1 MLLLISA
8 IFAVLPLAGIAF
20 MIYANPELTVDNLF
34 TSLILLT
41 ISGLFG
47 LNVLMELRDRG
58 LPLPLLGKKTQP
70 ALAAAM
76 GASVGGS
83 RATAPM
89 TMSNGAVREGGVV
102 EHVGYYESGVGRS
115 NRSIVTLR
123 TLGSPA
129 RLLVFTGDVR
139 DQFPLGRRVEVV
151 YHQGEEGADLLERK
165 LG

>member
-8 IFAVLPLAGIAF
+8 IFAVLPLAGIAL

-47 LNVLMELRDRG
+47 LNVLIELRDRG
-58 LPLPLLGKKTQP
+58 LPVPFLPKKIAPTR
-70 ALAAAM
+70 AMAAAA
-76 GASVGGS
+76 GVSYGGG
-83 RATAPM
+83 PM
-89 TMSNGAVREGGVV
+89 VMSNGAVREGGVV
-102 EHVGYYESGVGRS
+102 EHVGYYESGVGQS

-129 RLLVFTGDVR
+129 RLLVFKGDVR